1 MKKHRRM
8 PVVLAALAA
17 AFILCPQ
24 GASAAENTVL
34 ERYTFAMAQAG
45 GQTGAKD
52 QSSGGEVRFRDRFFG
67 NGTATSRLTLLEES
81 SSSDRTNRPLLLT
94 LNVDRQ
100 VEEGEI
106 VFALLVFR
114 VEVVGRDLD
123 GNVVFQREFPGFRF
137 GDSASGHWY
146 ERMGGLPTNLAQL
159 TVTYF
164 GNYE

>member
-1 MKKHRRM
+1 MNRLKRI
-8 PVVLAALAA
+8 PFALAALAA
-17 AFILCPQ
+17 AFTLCPQ
-24 GASAAENTVL
+24 DAAAAENTGL
-34 ERYTFAMAQAG
+34 ERYTFSIAQSG
-45 GQTGAKD
+45 MKD

-81 SSSDRTNRPLLLT
+81 SSSDRTNRPMILS
-94 LNVDRQ
+94 LNVDRK

-123 GNVVFQREFPGFRF
+123 GNIVFQREFPGFRF
-137 GDSASGHWY
+137 GDSASGNWY

>member
-1 MKKHRRM
+1 MKTPTVTRA
-8 PVVLAALAA
+8 LFALAA
-17 AFILCPQ
+17 ALMLCPA

-34 ERYTFAMAQAG
+34 ERYTFSIAQA
-45 GQTGAKD
+45 GAKD

-67 NGTATSRLTLLEES
+67 NGTATSRLNLLEES
-81 SSSDRTNRPLLLT
+81 SSSDRTNRPLMLS

-100 VEEGEI
+100 VGEGEI

-123 GNVVFQREFPGFRF
+123 GNIVFQREFPGFQF
-137 GDSASGHWY
+137 GDSASGHWH